1 MRFLCLHGKG
11 TNSRIFKQQTAALRY
26 ELGESHS
33 YDFVDGP
40 HVWEMNPD
48 LDEFVM
54 GEENTFAICDPAS
67 PSSCLEAME
76 NIERYIAAEGPF
88 DGIMTFSQGTSI
100 ALGWLIKRQLEAK
113 GGKPWK
119 LPFKIG
125 VFFSNPWGV
134 YDGQALEQGQIA
146 YMYSPTFEG
155 LLDFPTAHIWGSADK
170 DQAMAEML
178 SNSCVAE
185 KRSVCVHTRGH
196 EIPAD
201 INTVIS
207 MAKTINRAIVRA
219 ESMESS

>member
-11 TNSRIFKQQTAALRY
+11 TNARIFKQQTAALRY
-26 ELGESHS
+26 ELGEGHS

-40 HVWEMNPD
+40 HVWEMDPD

-54 GEENTFAICDPAS
+54 GEEKTFAICDPAS

-113 GGKPWK
+113 GGEPWP
-119 LPFKIG
+119 LPFK
-125 VFFSNPWGV
+125 
-134 YDGQALEQGQIA
+134 IA

-178 SNSCVAE
+178 SNACVAD
-185 KRSVCVHTRGH
+185 KRSVFVHTRGH

-219 ESMESS
+219 ESME